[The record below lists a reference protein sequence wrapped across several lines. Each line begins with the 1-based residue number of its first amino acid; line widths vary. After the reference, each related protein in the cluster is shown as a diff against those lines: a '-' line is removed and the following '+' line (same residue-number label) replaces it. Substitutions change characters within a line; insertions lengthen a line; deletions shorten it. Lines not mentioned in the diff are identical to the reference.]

1 MRVKGYNKEII
12 KLIKYRLDKGKSEYG
27 GEINIHD
34 GRDWTREALEEALD
48 LAVYISANLLQLKI
62 DNTND
67 FKFMYLSELEDKLR
81 HERRVER
88 REMKIRKLKK
98 QLTKSDQLLRKA
110 QRSVMQDEIQEYF
123 ESRVS
128 Q

>member
-27 GEINIHD
+27 GEININD

-98 QLTKSDQLLRKA
+98 QLTESDQLLRKA

>member
-27 GEINIHD
+27 GEININD

-88 REMKIRKLKK
+88 RKMKIRKLKK
-98 QLTKSDQLLRKA
+98 QLTESDQLLRKA

>member
-12 KLIKYRLDKGKSEYG
+12 KLIKHRLDKGKSEYG

-88 REMKIRKLKK
+88 REIKIRKLKK
-98 QLTKSDQLLRKA
+98 QLTESDQLLRKA

-123 ESRVS
+123 ENKVS

>member
-67 FKFMYLSELEDKLR
+67 FKFMYLSELEDKLK

-98 QLTKSDQLLRKA
+98 QLTESDQLLRKA
-110 QRSVMQDEIQEYF
+110 QRFVMQDEIQEYF

-128 Q
+128 E

>member
-27 GEINIHD
+27 GEININD

-98 QLTKSDQLLRKA
+98 QLTESDQLLRKA
-110 QRSVMQDEIQEYF
+110 QRFVMQDEIQEYF

>member
-27 GEINIHD
+27 GEININD

-98 QLTKSDQLLRKA
+98 QLTESDQLLRKA

-123 ESRVS
+123 ENKVS